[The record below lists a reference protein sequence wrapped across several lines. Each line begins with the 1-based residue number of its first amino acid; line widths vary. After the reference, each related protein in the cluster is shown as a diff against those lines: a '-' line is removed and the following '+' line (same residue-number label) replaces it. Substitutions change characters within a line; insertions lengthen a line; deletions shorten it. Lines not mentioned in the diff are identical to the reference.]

1 MRDRIQLV
9 MNELDAWAIH
19 FSVEP
24 DSRKEFVPIGCMQP
38 PSFEVAAAGRRSS
51 AGAPDWSS

>member
-38 PSFEVAAAGRRSS
+38 ASYEVVAAGRGFS
-51 AGAPDWSS
+51 ADAPDWSS